1 MVVGARGSDWA
12 AQRRVADLAAS
23 RTRQRRM
30 AAIDD
35 EAREQL
41 KIDAAEGLQ
50 AMGCA
55 SMKNTWYEFQLYD
68 LPELTT

>member
-1 MVVGARGSDWA
+1 M
-12 AQRRVADLAAS
+12 QQL
-23 RTRQRRM
+23 

-55 SMKNTWYEFQLYD
+55 SMKDAWYEFQLYD
-68 LPELTT
+68 LPELTTLYITLRHLWASVQVGLFP